1 MANKGVAAN
10 GLWENEGHS
19 DDNQTDMYIATFREI
34 GTLSNRLIAA
44 AAVVRDWRPGQ
55 EPFSKYRSEIDG
67 ILDQIDEL
75 EARVYSKSAP
85 RLRRKKVRDSDDG
98 QFDARDDDYSY
109 ELSDLRATIAQAF
122 DTATDEARAMVER
135 MASRVPPDDTQRVS
149 ALGYAIINQVQ
160 DDLRGVLA
168 RIDVS
173 AGKSAGAHLVYA

>member
-122 DTATDEARAMVER
+122 DTARTRHEGWSREWPAACRRTTPSEYRLLAMR
-135 MASRVPPDDTQRVS
+135 LSTRFRTTS
-149 ALGYAIINQVQ
+149 AAP
-160 DDLRGVLA
+160 R
-168 RIDVS
+168 RR
-173 AGKSAGAHLVYA
+173 K